1 MKKTNIRFEQDKNKN
16 DIDVVFSASEEDEQ
30 VKALMDRVRDPL
42 AGTLT
47 IYDSA
52 CSAVTIPETD
62 IVSISTHNKKLN
74 VTTEDGVYELRMPLY
89 EAMKL
94 LHPGVFMQI
103 SRYEV
108 VNLDKV
114 KRFDFSIAGQLQIE
128 MKSGM
133 KTWASRRFISDIK
146 KRLKEKESAI

>member
-1 MKKTNIRFEQDKNKN
+1 MKKINIRFEQDKNKK

-30 VKALMDRVRDPL
+30 IRSLMDRVRDPL

-47 IYDSA
+47 VYDSA
-52 CSAVTIPETD
+52 SSAVTIPETD

-94 LHPGVFMQI
+94 LHPGAFMQV

-128 MKSGM
+128 MKNGM

-146 KRLKEKESAI
+146 KRLKERENIR

>member
-1 MKKTNIRFEQDKNKN
+1 MKNVNISFEQDKNKK
-16 DIDVVFSASEEDEQ
+16 DIDVVFTASEEDDQ
-30 VKALMDRVRDPL
+30 LKSLMDRVRDPL

-47 IYDSA
+47 VYDSSS
-52 CSAVTIPETD
+52 SAVTIPETD
-62 IVSISTHNKKLN
+62 IVSISTSNKRLN
-74 VTTEDGVYELRMPLY
+74 VTTDSSVYELRMPLY

-94 LHPGVFMQI
+94 LHPDAFMKI

-128 MKSGM
+128 MKNGM

-146 KRLKEKESAI
+146 KRLKEREAYR